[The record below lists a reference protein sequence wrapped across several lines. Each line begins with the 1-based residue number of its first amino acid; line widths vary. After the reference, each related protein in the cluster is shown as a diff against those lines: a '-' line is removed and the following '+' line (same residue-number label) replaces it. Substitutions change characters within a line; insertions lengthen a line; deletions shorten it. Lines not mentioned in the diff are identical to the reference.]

1 MSISSRDADD
11 YLEVIRH
18 KFVIKIK
25 DNLGL
30 FNAFLSNIQTNNAST
45 EDYVGVRFII
55 HQIAGTALTFG
66 FPGISENASLVEKY
80 LDEIVDKKPSKNSK
94 NELNSSFSELLE
106 NLKKLV
112 SERNIHQPP
121 IELVEKVTNGED
133 VHFNFTIVIA
143 DDDEL
148 VCDLIKKNLEN
159 DSINCISVYEGKKAL
174 SVIKNTLPD
183 LVILDVN
190 LPGMGGFEILKELQ
204 LEAKFKSIPVV
215 MLTKRSDDNSIIEGI
230 NDGAIDYITK
240 PFEVENLSSMIRELL
255 EQCSTKILLV
265 DDDSTVRELLTLFF
279 QKMGFSVS
287 SVSNGKLALDFC
299 RVNKTDLIILDQ
311 IMPEMDGLSAM
322 KKIHQ
327 EVSVDIAVI
336 FLTYQS
342 QIQSIVDAFNSGSS
356 DYITKPFH
364 LDELKARVL
373 SVLRARRKSN
383 NQQELAKE
391 R

>member
-1 MSISSRDADD
+1 VSISNTDADD

-30 FNAFLSNIQTNNAST
+30 FNAFLFNIQTNSAST

-66 FPGISENASLVEKY
+66 FPGISENASLVEEY
-80 LDEIVDKKPSKNSK
+80 LDEILDQKPSK
-94 NELNSSFSELLE
+94 NELNSTFSELLDD
-106 NLKKLV
+106 LKKLV
-112 SERNIHQPP
+112 SERDINQSL
-121 IELVEKVTNGED
+121 IEPVKRVTNGED
-133 VHFNFTIVIA
+133 AHFNFTIVIA

-148 VCDLIKKNLEN
+148 VCDLIKKNLET
-159 DSINCISVYEGKKAL
+159 DSINCVSVYEGKKAL
-174 SVIKNTLPD
+174 SVIKNTFPD

-204 LEAKFKSIPVV
+204 LESQFKSIPVV

-230 NDGAIDYITK
+230 NGGAIDYITK
-240 PFEVENLSSMIRELL
+240 PFEVESLSSMIRELL

-265 DDDSTVRELLTLFF
+265 DDDSTVRELLTFF
-279 QKMGFSVS
+279 LQKMGFSVS

-299 RVNKTDLIILDQ
+299 RVNKIDLIIIDQ

-327 EVSVDIAVI
+327 EVSRDIAVI
-336 FLTYQS
+336 FLTFQS
-342 QIQSIVDAFNSGSS
+342 QPLSIITALNSGSS

-373 SVLRARRKSN
+373 NVLRTKKKLN

-391 R
+391 

>member
-322 KKIHQ
+322 KR
-327 EVSVDIAVI
+327 
-336 FLTYQS
+336 
-342 QIQSIVDAFNSGSS
+342 SI
-356 DYITKPFH
+356 K
-364 LDELKARVL
+364 K
-373 SVLRARRKSN
+373 
-383 NQQELAKE
+383 
-391 R
+391 